1 MNDAPT
7 FRCMANDCPLFGG
20 IFLNGPAAPGVCAL
34 HFGAIGHDIVKITV
48 MLQDWHPV
56 VRELNGWRRAQLHI
70 APDKAALSQAWARL
84 APQIATSMHAEL
96 APEPGSSYAQ
106 WGHRLQRFL
115 EARAKQA
122 TR

>member
-20 IFLNGPAAPGVCAL
+20 IFLSGPAAPGVCAL
-34 HFGAIGHDIVKITV
+34 HFGAIGHDIVRITQ
-48 MLQDWHPV
+48 MLQDWRPV
-56 VRELNGWRRAQLHI
+56 VVELNTWRRGQLQI
-70 APDKAALSQAWARL
+70 DPGKSLTEAWGRL
-84 APQIATSMHAEL
+84 KPQLADFLHDEL
-96 APEPGSSYAQ
+96 APLPGSSYAQ